1 MSIKAG
7 RWGVL
12 KWQVS
17 KKCPELSKTI
27 LFLRAACAHES
38 RVTHVRNKV
47 QGREM
52 GWVMMS
58 SAGKVRQKRRKEL
71 VIIIIK
77 NEKWNT
83 MKRIDEKRRL

>member
-1 MSIKAG
+1 
-7 RWGVL
+7 
-12 KWQVS
+12 
-17 KKCPELSKTI
+17 
-27 LFLRAACAHES
+27 
-38 RVTHVRNKV
+38 
-47 QGREM
+47 M